1 VRDPPRQARSISTH
15 PRQTKE
21 SPARRYDH
29 IHDVLAAALSVRI
42 DREWTQAPRGS
53 CILIP
58 GGAPHDAENRDM
70 AECSFLCINAPAGF
84 ERKMPGL
91 VAWFAENPPGDA
103 RADRAGPIEPR
114 QRPRTTFTG
123 RRTPTARYCS
133 GRDVNVYI
141 MAPPRPDRPQLR

>member
-1 VRDPPRQARSISTH
+1 VRDPPRQARSVNTH

-21 SPARRYDH
+21 SPARRHDH

-42 DREWTQAPRGS
+42 DREWTQASRGS

-58 GGAPHDAENRDM
+58 GGAPHDVENRDM

-91 VAWFAENPPGDA
+91 VAWFARIRWAMP
-103 RADRAGPIEPR
+103 GPIEPGR
-114 QRPRTTFTG
+114 LSPASGPEPRSLDG
-123 RRTPTARYCS
+123 ARRLQDTAAV
-133 GRDVNVYI
+133 G
-141 MAPPRPDRPQLR
+141 M